1 VPLDFKALHCGLESW
16 EPFIEFENQERDKR
30 RSQWYAARRLLWCAE
45 QATRISEP
53 AWDQIDRVL
62 RTIASSTEII
72 KGQEGWALDCIRV
85 LRQKDAPRRSLP
97 IPVALSDELLRDRGV
112 LATLVLDV
120 VEPGGGQVF
129 QHPKEAVRTYPQ
141 ADFEQS
147 MQDAWTAAKELAQ
160 KGGAQVLFDARWRLQ
175 LNEEPVLE
183 VSGRSAS
190 GAAARGWWFALT
202 GKVPDEGVIAL
213 AQVRA
218 DGLLEGVDGVPA
230 KVKAIADDPEERF
243 DTIVVASDENQR
255 EAEAALRECGKAGA
269 IRVVNIANE

>member
-1 VPLDFKALHCGLESW
+1 
-16 EPFIEFENQERDKR
+16 
-30 RSQWYAARRLLWCAE
+30 
-45 QATRISEP
+45 
-53 AWDQIDRVL
+53 
-62 RTIASSTEII
+62 
-72 KGQEGWALDCIRV
+72 
-85 LRQKDAPRRSLP
+85 
-97 IPVALSDELLRDRGV
+97 VALSDELLRDRGV

-230 KVKAIADDPEERF
+230 KVKAIAGDGRF
-243 DTIVVASDENQR
+243 DTIVVASDENHR
-255 EAEAALRECGKAGA
+255 EAETALRECGKAGV
-269 IRVVNIANE
+269 IRVVNIANEQTVRDG